1 MTYQVLARKWRPH
14 SFVDIVGQPYTVQ
27 ALSNAL
33 THQYLHHGYLFT
45 GVRGVGKTTLARLL
59 AKCLNC
65 ETGITATPC
74 NHCQSCSEIDAGCF
88 PDLYEVDAASRTKVD
103 DTRELLDSIPYA
115 PVRGRFKIYLIDE
128 VHMLSGH
135 SFNALLK
142 TLEEPPA
149 HVKFLLATTDY
160 HKIPATVLSRCLQ
173 FHLLTIPAEH
183 IADRCRHI
191 LTQEK
196 ISFEEGALSLLAD
209 AAQGS
214 MRDALSLLDQAIAYG
229 NGQVRLA
236 DVQAMLGTV
245 EEGVLFDILE
255 ALSRQDGDSL
265 LNAIERLTRTGADF
279 LKVLTELL
287 SLLHQIAVI
296 QVVPQARLTPN
307 SRLLALSQA
316 ISAEDVQLFYQI
328 ALMGQR
334 DLFQSPVFIPR
345 VHFEMTLLRMLAFY
359 LEKEPVGVKPIQ
371 PKPAKVSVAP
381 EKNEYKANQSPDL
394 EKISWTDLLPKL
406 GLTGAALAL
415 AEHCSLQSMVDSRL
429 YLSLSV
435 KQKPWLQERQ
445 IQRIEQALTH
455 YFNKPVGV
463 TITVSEQTANTPAQI
478 QQQKENDQQRQAQET
493 MLKDPSVQ
501 RLMKAFDATLVKV
514 NPEII

>member
-1 MTYQVLARKWRPH
+1 MTYQVLARKWRPR

-59 AKCLNC
+59 AKSLNC
-65 ETGITATPC
+65 EAGITATPC

-173 FHLLTIPAEH
+173 FHLLTIPAEQ
-183 IADRCRHI
+183 IAGRCNHI
-191 LTQEK
+191 LTQEN
-196 ISFEEGALSLLAD
+196 IPFEEDALSSLAD

-229 NGQVRLA
+229 NGQVCLT
-236 DVQAMLGTV
+236 DVRAMLGTV
-245 EEGVLFDILE
+245 EEGILFDILE

-265 LNAIERLTRTGADF
+265 LNAIENLTRTGADF

-296 QVVPQARLTPN
+296 QVVPQVRSTPN
-307 SRLLALSQA
+307 PRLLALSQA
-316 ISAEDVQLFYQI
+316 ISPEDVQLFYQI
-328 ALMGQR
+328 GLMGQR
-334 DLFQSPVFIPR
+334 DLFQSAVWIPR
-345 VHFEMTLLRMLAFY
+345 IHFEMTLLRMLAFY
-359 LEKEPVGVKPIQ
+359 LEKEPVAAELAPSKP
-371 PKPAKVSVAP
+371 PKVSIAP
-381 EKNEYKANQSPDL
+381 VRQEFKANQNPNL
-394 EKISWTDLLPKL
+394 EKISWANLLPQL

-415 AEHCSLQSMVDSRL
+415 AEHCSLQRMADSHL
-429 YLSLSV
+429 YLSLSA

-445 IQRIEQALTH
+445 VQRIEQALTQ
-455 YFNKPVGV
+455 YFNKPIGV
-463 TITVSEQTANTPAQI
+463 TITISEQTANTPAQI
-478 QQQKENDQQRQAQET
+478 QQQKENDQQREAQET
-493 MLKDPSVQ
+493 VLKDPSVQ
-501 RLMKAFDATLVKV
+501 RLMKTFDASLIKV
-514 NPEII
+514 SPEVT